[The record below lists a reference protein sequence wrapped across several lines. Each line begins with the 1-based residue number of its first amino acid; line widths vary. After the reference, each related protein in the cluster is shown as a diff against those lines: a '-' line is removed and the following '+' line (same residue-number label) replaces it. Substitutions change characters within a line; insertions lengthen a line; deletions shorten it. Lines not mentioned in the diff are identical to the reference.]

1 MPKKPPLLPYQIRFG
16 QNVATSRRKVALSQE
31 KVAELIGVSG
41 RYYQSIE
48 AGRYYPSLGKLLLL
62 QDALNCP
69 WADFFDGC
77 ETVKIDG

>member
-16 QNVATSRRKVALSQE
+16 QNVAALRRKVALSQE

-62 QDALNCP
+62 QIALKCS
-69 WADFFDGC
+69 WSDFFEGCVAVKADG
-77 ETVKIDG
+77 